1 MYECYDTCMSL
12 CHVCAW
18 CPQRLE
24 EGVRA
29 LGTEVIDDDEMPCGS
44 LEMNLDPLKE
54 QLLLLTVE
62 PSLQTLLVLF
72 VFLLFNSL
80 IGFLITIKW
89 VSIEC
94 LNFSC
99 QSQV

>member
-1 MYECYDTCMSL
+1 MGVMI
-12 CHVCAW
+12 HVCLCAMCVPGAHRGW
-18 CPQRLE
+18 KKVSEPL
-24 EGVRA
+24 
-29 LGTEVIDDDEMPCGS
+29 DDDEMPCGS

-72 VFLLFNSL
+72 VFLFFNSL
-80 IGFLITIKW
+80 IGFLITIEW
-89 VSIEC
+89 LSIEC

-99 QSQV
+99 QSQD